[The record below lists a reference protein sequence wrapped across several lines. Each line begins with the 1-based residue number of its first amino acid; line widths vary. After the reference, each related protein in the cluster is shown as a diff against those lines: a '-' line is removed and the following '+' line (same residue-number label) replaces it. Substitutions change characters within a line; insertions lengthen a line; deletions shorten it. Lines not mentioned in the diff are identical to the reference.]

1 MIYGDGIRLRA
12 PERSDLE
19 NFVRWLNDPEVIA
32 GLQIYT
38 PLSLQE
44 EQAWFDK
51 VLENHPAEHPMVI
64 EIEREGD
71 WIPVGNCG
79 VHKIDWRIRSAE
91 LGIFIGDKSRWDQ
104 GIGTRV
110 MKLLLQY
117 GFSTLNLNRIALE
130 VYDSNSRAV
139 RTYEK
144 AGFVLEGR
152 KRQAAYRHGKY
163 SDVLIMSVLR
173 SEWQEEI

>member
-1 MIYGDGIRLRA
+1 
-12 PERSDLE
+12 
-19 NFVRWLNDPEVIA
+19 
-32 GLQIYT
+32 
-38 PLSLQE
+38 
-44 EQAWFDK
+44 
-51 VLENHPAEHPMVI
+51 
-64 EIEREGD
+64 
-71 WIPVGNCG
+71 
-79 VHKIDWRIRSAE
+79 
-91 LGIFIGDKSRWDQ
+91 
-104 GIGTRV
+104 